1 MDEQE
6 MEAPIEDPAAAPSS
20 KTDTEIAASSVF
32 ICDLAPGLTEE
43 ELSGL
48 FGNYGEILHLRPV
61 HDFSEEA
68 AFVEFEQAESA
79 REANSMLNHAC
90 LRGKVCRCLPVS
102 ALEVIWQTMDTGQR
116 LVVENLDSSI
126 ESRGLND
133 VCGLFGQILD
143 CKVELDEEER
153 SRGYGFV
160 HFSSKD
166 EASKAVTFM
175 DGMQIGEMVVEVRAF
190 EAKDAALFTGCLYAG
205 VASSSSSAAPATST
219 EAAGNAAEAKE
230 ADVEEAA
237 AGDEPADEEKEEVPA
252 EQMQADGPEQRQRMT
267 VPAEQRQADGPERK
281 QRMMLENFQ
290 SLSVHHLEVIQDL
303 KMKLERLKQLV
314 ELYSPNQEQQMVVIA
329 STAHIP
335 DIASL
340 LDEICEPGDYEAVS
354 INTSKNERKE
364 VIDAYATGN
373 TFILVMAGDVATR
386 RDFELEKSP
395 SVLVNFDFPN
405 TLQAYL
411 YRIYK
416 RADNS
421 TRVHSFFASEPDQH
435 IAVPLMTVME
445 EAGHEIPPALLELW
459 TEMDSRTDA

>member
-1 MDEQE
+1 MDDQE
-6 MEAPIEDPAAAPSS
+6 LEALADEHPKTPST

-32 ICDLAPGLTEE
+32 ICDLVPGLTED
-43 ELSGL
+43 ELSEL
-48 FGNYGEILHLRPV
+48 FANYGAILHLRPV

-68 AFVEFEQAESA
+68 AFVEYEQAASA
-79 REANSMLNHAC
+79 REAISMLNHAC
-90 LRGKVCRCLPVS
+90 LRGKTCRCLPVS
-102 ALEVIWQTMDTGQR
+102 ALEVIWQTMDTGHR
-116 LVVENLDSSI
+116 LVVESLDASI

-133 VCGLFGQILD
+133 VCGLWGNVLD
-143 CKVELDEEER
+143 CKVELDEEEH

-160 HFSSKD
+160 HFSSAS
-166 EASKAVTFM
+166 EASKAIHFM
-175 DGMQIGEMVVEVRAF
+175 DGMQIGEMCMEVRLF
-190 EAKDAALFTGCLYAG
+190 EAKDVALFTGCLYAG
-205 VASSSSSAAPATST
+205 VTSSSSSAVQATST
-219 EAAGNAAEAKE
+219 EAACNAAE
-230 ADVEEAA
+230 VEEANEADELQA
-237 AGDEPADEEKEEVPA
+237 AAIDPPADEEKEASE
-252 EQMQADGPEQRQRMT
+252 EQVQADG
-267 VPAEQRQADGPERK
+267 AEQR

-329 STAHIP
+329 GTVHIP
-335 DIASL
+335 DIATL

-354 INTSKNERKE
+354 VATCKDARKE
-364 VIDAYATGN
+364 VIDGYATGN

-386 RDFELEKSP
+386 RDFELSKSP

-416 RADNS
+416 RAGDS

-445 EAGHEIPPALLELW
+445 EAGHEIPPALVELW
-459 TEMDSRTDA
+459 TDIDSRDA